1 MTFRNE
7 NVSITTRLK
16 KMKVIIAEKKLTSQI
31 IGYVFSA
38 MLATFIP
45 TNKYLKKAFYC

>member
-1 MTFRNE
+1 MKMFPLRQDKKNE
-7 NVSITTRLK
+7 SDHCR
-16 KMKVIIAEKKLTSQI
+16 KKLTSQI